1 MSVLFS
7 AEPRFIRIVF
17 NFSLTKRSEEGRTI
31 LIREDMFTFTLH
43 NALVTLY
50 NPSNMRLE
58 INIEFILGV
67 ILRSQRGS
75 AGDLVRVNFI
85 PQLTTVIEFFPTS
98 SVSMLDN
105 TIFLTMQIKI
115 FLLQC
120 DYYNQGHLD
129 KINQLDDRKITI
141 HTEKGS
147 CQS

>member
-1 MSVLFS
+1 MSALFS

-43 NALVTLY
+43 NALVALY

-58 INIEFILGV
+58 IYIRGYIEV
-67 ILRSQRGS
+67 S
-75 AGDLVRVNFI
+75 AGERWGSSSG
-85 PQLTTVIEFFPTS
+85 EFFPPAYHCDRIFSYFS
-98 SVSMLDN
+98 SVN
-105 TIFLTMQIKI
+105 VRQQYLTMQIKI

-120 DYYNQGHLD
+120 DYYNRGRLD

-141 HTEKGS
+141 HTEKVS

>member
-43 NALVTLY
+43 HALVALY
-50 NPSNMRLE
+50 NPNNMRLE

-67 ILRSQRGS
+67 ILRSRRGS
-75 AGDLVRVNFI
+75 AGDLVRVNFFL
-85 PQLTTVIEFFPTS
+85 QLTTVIEFFPTS

-105 TIFLTMQIKI
+105 TI
-115 FLLQC
+115 
-120 DYYNQGHLD
+120 
-129 KINQLDDRKITI
+129 
-141 HTEKGS
+141 
-147 CQS
+147 